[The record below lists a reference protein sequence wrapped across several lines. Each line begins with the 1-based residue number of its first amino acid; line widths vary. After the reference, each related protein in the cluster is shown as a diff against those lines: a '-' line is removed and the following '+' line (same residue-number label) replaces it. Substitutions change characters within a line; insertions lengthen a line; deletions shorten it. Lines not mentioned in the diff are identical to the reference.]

1 MSRFILYVFL
11 IALLPWSGWAQNQ
24 MIQVKAFD
32 ASLQPV
38 RNIDLTLNKKIKLNT
53 TGRGVAMVTLNETD
67 LPIQSVDVADQT
79 LEAASWNLSKGV
91 LEILIRRKNY
101 RIQTAVVQDL
111 KGKPVAGVE
120 IIYSGSRKLTLKTDN
135 DGRVELPVGLE
146 ETVPTVAQF
155 SISEYQINR
164 IEVREGIW
172 NITADKNRLVV
183 APKMEE
189 QQPILKSYTEEI
201 ITLDSAKNLAEFY
214 KVLRNI
220 NMDNIHDS
228 VKTKIDARFNQLL
241 TTLVQTSGQE
251 NELPVLSGDSSTTG
265 ELRALILRA
274 SEEGRELERQRS
286 EFDKRIAAL
295 GQRLS
300 TGIANMD
307 AETRNRLLNDIVLL
321 ENLLQENETRFRNN
335 QDDYKQVINSL
346 KEQYFNIGVLEDKLS
361 ESEKLRLEDKRIFR
375 QRLLLALILGII
387 FTILI
392 ILLARFSTRLRKQK
406 KQLIAANDEVRE
418 INENLEN
425 IVERRTQ
432 LLQAANNE
440 LDTFLYRAAHDL
452 RTPVA
457 SIFGLINLSSY
468 LSLNELVEKVKSS
481 TEKMDRL
488 LGRLNIISQINHPVG
503 LAEIK
508 VSDLFNQLQEKFN
521 PKASATNV
529 QLIFSSQ
536 PDLRLTTY
544 PNLLTQVLNNL
555 IENAIFFGALSE
567 NSARVEVIAESD
579 VGTIQFTVIDTG
591 IGIDPD
597 TRPNIFKM
605 FYKGYEKSEGH
616 GLGLYIVHRCL
627 SPLKGNISVDSKP
640 NVKTTFIVK
649 FPPSL

>member
-1 MSRFILYVFL
+1 VIRFILYIFL
-11 IALLPWSGWAQNQ
+11 IALLPFSGWAQNQ
-24 MIQVKAFD
+24 LIQVKAFD

-38 RNIDLTLNKKIKLNT
+38 RNVDLTLNKKIKLNT
-53 TGRGVAMVTLNETD
+53 TGRGVAVVTLNETD

-91 LEILIRRKNY
+91 LEILIRKKNY
-101 RIQTAVVQDL
+101 RIQTALVQDP
-111 KGKPVAGVE
+111 KGQPVGGVE
-120 IIYSGSRKLTLKTDN
+120 INYTGAHKLTLKTDN

-146 ETVPTVAQF
+146 ETLPTIELF
-155 SISEYQINR
+155 SVKEYQINR
-164 IEVREGIW
+164 VEVREGVW
-172 NITADKNRLVV
+172 NITAEKNRLVV
-183 APKMEE
+183 APRKEE

-251 NELPVLSGDSSTTG
+251 NELPVLSIDSSTSG
-265 ELRALILRA
+265 ELKALILRA
-274 SEEGRELERQRS
+274 TQEGRELERQRS
-286 EFDKRIAAL
+286 EFDKRITAL

-300 TGIANMD
+300 TGITNMD
-307 AETRNRLLNDIVLL
+307 ADTRARLLSDMVLL
-321 ENLLQENETRFRNN
+321 ENLLQENEIRFKNN

-346 KEQYFNIGVLEDKLS
+346 KEQYFNIGVLENKLS
-361 ESEKLRLEDKRIFR
+361 ESEKLRLEEKRIFR

-392 ILLARFSTRLRKQK
+392 ILLARFSTQLRKQK
-406 KQLIAANDEVRE
+406 NQLIAANDEVRE

-468 LSLNELVEKVKSS
+468 LSLNELMEKVKSS

-488 LGRLNIISQINHPVG
+488 LGRLNIISQINHPSG
-503 LAEIK
+503 LA
-508 VSDLFNQLQEKFN
+508 V
-521 PKASATNV
+521 TNV
-529 QLIFSSQ
+529 RELFQKLEF
-536 PDLRLTTY
+536 LRCFLKAM
-544 PNLLTQVLNNL
+544 NNRKVM
-555 IENAIFFGALSE
+555 G
-567 NSARVEVIAESD
+567 
-579 VGTIQFTVIDTG
+579 
-591 IGIDPD
+591 
-597 TRPNIFKM
+597 
-605 FYKGYEKSEGH
+605 
-616 GLGLYIVHRCL
+616 
-627 SPLKGNISVDSKP
+627 
-640 NVKTTFIVK
+640 
-649 FPPSL
+649 